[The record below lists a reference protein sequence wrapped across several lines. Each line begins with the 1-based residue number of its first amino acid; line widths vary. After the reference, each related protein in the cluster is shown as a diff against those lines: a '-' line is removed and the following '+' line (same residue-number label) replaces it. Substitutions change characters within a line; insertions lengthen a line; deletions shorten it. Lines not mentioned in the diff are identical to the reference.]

1 MTTPLTLRVDD
12 ETLREID
19 RLAALTDRSR
29 SYILKAAV
37 ARYIEEE
44 RQWVDRVARGIEEAD
59 KGALVS
65 HEDVMREMRRIAG
78 QETEP
83 AD

>member
-1 MTTPLTLRVDD
+1 MSTPITLRVDD
-12 ETLREID
+12 ETLQEID

-29 SYILKAAV
+29 NYILKAAV
-37 ARYIEEE
+37 ARYLEEE

-59 KGALVS
+59 RGELTP
-65 HEDVMREMRRIAG
+65 HEDVMIEMRQIAG
-78 QETEP
+78 RETEP

>member
-44 RQWVDRVARGIEEAD
+44 RQWVDRVVRGIEEAD

-65 HEDVMREMRRIAG
+65 HEDVMREMLQIAG

>member
-1 MTTPLTLRVDD
+1 MTKPVTFRVDD
-12 ETLREID
+12 ETLQEID

-29 SYILKAAV
+29 NYILKAAV

-59 KGALVS
+59 KGALVP
-65 HEDVMREMRRIAG
+65 HEDVMREMRQIAG
-78 QETEP
+78 QETET